1 MSNESLQTIIL
12 GIVAIVLLLQISMLA
27 VAALLVTRVH
37 KRFEELFADACE
49 MVRIMRLRAEQ
60 WDVTLVQIGR
70 IVQIVQN
77 RVEHAD
83 GVAKELLNR
92 SLQQTFAA
100 DRIVSDLLSTLESAT
115 QEIKEVIKKP
125 LREARALN
133 AAVRPRWRAWFLTAV
148 RGQTNGAACINMH
161 NTVPTFRSVCNR
173 GSGALAVPGATAGS
187 ERCGP
192 EPESGFFRRHT
203 APERVP
209 EGQILLLRFYVSRVK
224 NHIPKFGAPLR
235 LNVRHPTTY
244 RIHLALR

>member
-27 VAALLVTRVH
+27 IAALLVTRVH

-100 DRIVSDLLSTLESAT
+100 DRIISDLLSTLESAT

-133 AAVRPRWRAWFLTAV
+133 AAVRAAV
-148 RGQTNGAACINMH
+148 ACLASHGSSRTNERGGVHKHA
-161 NTVPTFRSVCNR
+161 
-173 GSGALAVPGATAGS
+173 
-187 ERCGP
+187 
-192 EPESGFFRRHT
+192 
-203 APERVP
+203 
-209 EGQILLLRFYVSRVK
+209 
-224 NHIPKFGAPLR
+224 
-235 LNVRHPTTY
+235 
-244 RIHLALR
+244 

>member
-92 SLQQTFAA
+92 SLQQAFAA
-100 DRIVSDLLSTLESAT
+100 DRIISDLLSTLESAT
-115 QEIKEVIKKP
+115 QEVKEVVKKP

-133 AAVRPRWRAWFLTAV
+133 AAVRAAV
-148 RGQTNGAACINMH
+148 ACLAHGSSRTNERGDVHKHA
-161 NTVPTFRSVCNR
+161 
-173 GSGALAVPGATAGS
+173 
-187 ERCGP
+187 
-192 EPESGFFRRHT
+192 
-203 APERVP
+203 
-209 EGQILLLRFYVSRVK
+209 
-224 NHIPKFGAPLR
+224 
-235 LNVRHPTTY
+235 
-244 RIHLALR
+244 

>member
-60 WDVTLVQIGR
+60 WDVTLVQIGL

-100 DRIVSDLLSTLESAT
+100 DRIISDLLSTLESAT
-115 QEIKEVIKKP
+115 QEIKEVIKP

-133 AAVRPRWRAWFLTAV
+133 AAVRAAV
-148 RGQTNGAACINMH
+148 ACLASHGSSRTNERGGVH
-161 NTVPTFRSVCNR
+161 K
-173 GSGALAVPGATAGS
+173 
-187 ERCGP
+187 
-192 EPESGFFRRHT
+192 HT
-203 APERVP
+203 
-209 EGQILLLRFYVSRVK
+209 
-224 NHIPKFGAPLR
+224 
-235 LNVRHPTTY
+235 
-244 RIHLALR
+244 